1 MVNLNN
7 DVVSYCEDCQIEY
20 TGEQGTPCPLCPYR
34 VRHEDAVREIRN
46 TEPCRIVE
54 RATLSDLQASINRL
68 AASGW
73 ALADFRFAHDQNL
86 GHGQPVYVA
95 VLQRVGYDPQRH
107 QSAVDAE
114 LCSFAAELARQ
125 REIEV
130 ETENFMDSLPTR
142 IWG

>member
-1 MVNLNN
+1 MVMPNN
-7 DVVSYCEDCQIEY
+7 DVINYCEECQIEY
-20 TGEQGTPCPLCPYR
+20 VTTQGESCPLCPFR
-34 VRHEDAVREIRN
+34 IRHEDAVREIRN
-46 TEPCRIVE
+46 AEPARIVE

-73 ALADFRFAHDQNL
+73 ALADFRVAHDQNL
-86 GHGQPVYVA
+86 GHGQAVYVA

-130 ETENFMDSLPTR
+130 ETENFMDSLSAR